1 MLSPVIKVVDPQVDF
16 RPVKYS
22 DRQEK
27 LQISDQTLNTVLKFY
42 AAEAKTRRNPK
53 MRPKLVL
60 NLTRKTS

>member
-42 AAEAKTRRNPK
+42 AEEIKN
-53 MRPKLVL
+53 
-60 NLTRKTS
+60 RKQEEIRKCAQNWCLI